1 MVVEA
6 HMKKLR
12 EIQLHKA
19 NALALTDFVRRLEDV
34 RRLLTSIGCKYSSH
48 LDNQDVTITLMRKL
62 PDKGLKRKWIDRVPL
77 KCPQCSGLHGVWR
90 CWIFRSSSL
99 RDHLKTVRQHS
110 VAWRCISPWS
120 FHRSP
125 QRRREMDIFGN
136 ISRFPRIL
144 TKTNPPPQKRKP
156 QLNAQ
161 KHWESKRKRLQLVSG
176 SNTCKPSRHNSNLY
190 DSREN
195 HYKVEI
201 LNYSVSR
208 STENG
213 TGISSQ
219 SISKFSFSQGVFHVL
234 ERYIRFEPWD
244 FFPLTIKCYRK
255 CLQNYKGTIFGVT
268 WTEKYRFKIINA
280 VTDEPKGIIF
290 SNY

>member
-1 MVVEA
+1 MFGGDNTITWSASYGSRSPYEE
-6 HMKKLR
+6 M
-12 EIQLHKA
+12 I
-19 NALALTDFVRRLEDV
+19 
-34 RRLLTSIGCKYSSH
+34 SKYSSH

-62 PDKGLKRKWIDRVPL
+62 PDKGLKRKWVDRVPL
-77 KCPQCSGLHGVWR
+77 KCPQCSGPHGVWR

-144 TKTNPPPQKRKP
+144 SKTNPKKKKEN
-156 QLNAQ
+156 LNWTL
-161 KHWESKRKRLQLVSG
+161 K
-176 SNTCKPSRHNSNLY
+176 NTENLRAKDCSLSAAVIHVKPSRHSSNLY

-219 SISKFSFSQGVFHVL
+219 SISK
-234 ERYIRFEPWD
+234 I
-244 FFPLTIKCYRK
+244 
-255 CLQNYKGTIFGVT
+255 
-268 WTEKYRFKIINA
+268 
-280 VTDEPKGIIF
+280 
-290 SNY
+290 